1 MVGAKEVCDLPDLG
15 IYDIH
20 TRIDTGAKTSSI
32 HVDQLKKL
40 TRNGKPWIAFDI
52 HPDIYNVDDVIHC
65 ESPIKDIRKIKS
77 SNGESQER
85 YIIETTLGLADQT
98 WPVEISLADRSEM
111 SHLMLLGRQGMS
123 DRLLVDPSQN
133 YLTNNAQ

>member
-133 YLTNNAQ
+133 YLTNNA